1 MTHAL
6 ALVEKGLAPSKNA
19 PPVFPAKDSYQGV
32 PSVQAL
38 GKSKTVRLWPMDFM

>member
-6 ALVEKGLAPSKNA
+6 ALVEKGLAPSKKA
-19 PPVFPAKDSYQGV
+19 PVFPAKDSYQGV